1 MADSRLELATVVGQ
15 LRQALWQAA
24 RQGEGQE
31 IRFEVET
38 LELELQVVVTREAT
52 ANAGLKFWVLEA
64 GIGDKELESRV
75 QRVKLV
81 LKPKGKGGGSF
92 EVAG

>member
-15 LRQALWQAA
+15 LRQELWQAA
-24 RQGEGQE
+24 RQAEGQE

-52 ANAGLKFWVLEA
+52 ASAGLKFWVLEA
-64 GIGDKELESRV
+64 GIGDKEQESRV

-81 LKPKGKGGGSF
+81 LKPKGPQGS
-92 EVAG
+92 VQLAG